1 MRRCSTTLTASI
13 IRKTSLESNAQTY
26 GRVLRLAGPII
37 LANLSVPL
45 LGAVDTA
52 IMGHMDAPHYLAG
65 LALGALVFS
74 FLYWGFGFLRM
85 GTTGFAAQALGAK
98 DPQALGNS
106 LAQALLLALIF
117 AFIAII
123 AQPLIAALAFG
134 VLEGSS
140 DALSHAKAYF
150 AIRIWSAPATLMTY
164 ALLGW
169 LIGIQRTRD
178 TLYIQI
184 VLNGLNAGL
193 DYLFVVEFG
202 WGVAGVALG
211 TVIAEYIALAVGLYL
226 VRRQWRAHHA
236 HTNKAGILAP
246 GSISRLISVNGDIF
260 IRTFCLI
267 TAFALVT
274 REGGRLGDTWLDANA
289 VLMMFQTFL
298 AFGLDGFAM
307 AVEGLAGA
315 AFGAKD
321 RAALQRAVKASTVLA
336 VVTAGLYTLVYALW
350 GHALINMF
358 TDLPEVRT
366 IAYDYLPWLIA
377 SPILS
382 VWCFQLDGI
391 FIGAQRTRDMRNMML
406 IAVASFLAVLYGGL
420 DLWGNHAIWAAL
432 ITFFIMRGLTLA
444 IRYPALVRAITPA

>member
-1 MRRCSTTLTASI
+1 MSTAPLSD
-13 IRKTSLESNAQTY
+13 SNTY

-52 IMGHMDAPHYLAG
+52 IMGHMEAPHYLAG

-98 DPQALGNS
+98 DPKALGNS
-106 LAQALLLALIF
+106 LAQALVLALFF
-117 AFIAII
+117 AFMAII

-134 VLEGSS
+134 VLDGSPE
-140 DALSHAKAYF
+140 ALAHAEAYF
-150 AIRIWSAPATLMTY
+150 AVRIWSAPATLMTY

-178 TLYIQI
+178 TLVIQV

-202 WGVAGVALG
+202 WGVEGVALG
-211 TVIAEYIALAVGLYL
+211 TVIAEYVALAVGLLL
-226 VRRQWRAHHA
+226 VRRQWHAHHA
-236 HTNKAGILAP
+236 RTNRASIMAP
-246 GSISRLISVNGDIF
+246 GAISKLISVNGDIF

-274 REGGRLGDTWLDANA
+274 REGGRLGDIWLDANA

-321 RAALQRAVKASTVLA
+321 GPALRRAVKASTVLA
-336 VVTAGLYTLVYALW
+336 VATAGLYTAGFALW

-358 TDLPEVRT
+358 TDLPEVRS

-391 FIGAQRTRDMRNMML
+391 FIGAQRTRDMRNMMV
-406 IAVASFLAVLYGGL
+406 IAVAAFLVVLYGGIS
-420 DLWGNHAIWAAL
+420 LWGNHAIWAAL
-432 ITFFIMRGLTLA
+432 MTFFIMRGLTLA
-444 IRYPALVRAITPA
+444 IRYPALIRAVSKT